1 MKQAEKTLQTRRVLA
16 ASLKRHMKKKPLSK
30 ITVSEIISD
39 CDVNRK
45 TFYYH
50 FQDIY
55 DLFHWM
61 LEEEAVEVV
70 RHFDRVIDNA
80 EAIAFVM
87 DYIEQNDHM
96 LNCAYD
102 SVGLEGMKHFLAA
115 DFYQVMTDNIT
126 QQERELGVV
135 LEDGFRQF
143 LCRFYV
149 EALSGILLEWMQ
161 DRTIRR
167 REETIGYLLSI
178 SQVSIPA
185 ILRQFGTPVSGQAAE
200 KEDSI

>member
-1 MKQAEKTLQTRRVLA
+1 
-16 ASLKRHMKKKPLSK
+16 
-30 ITVSEIISD
+30 
-39 CDVNRK
+39 
-45 TFYYH
+45 
-50 FQDIY
+50 
-55 DLFHWM
+55 M

-178 SQVSIPA
+178 FQVSIPA

>member
-1 MKQAEKTLQTRRVLA
+1 
-16 ASLKRHMKKKPLSK
+16 
-30 ITVSEIISD
+30 
-39 CDVNRK
+39 
-45 TFYYH
+45 
-50 FQDIY
+50 
-55 DLFHWM
+55 
-61 LEEEAVEVV
+61 
-70 RHFDRVIDNA
+70 
-80 EAIAFVM
+80 
-87 DYIEQNDHM
+87 
-96 LNCAYD
+96 
-102 SVGLEGMKHFLAA
+102 MKHFLAA
-115 DFYQVMTDNIT
+115 DSYPIMTENIT

-178 SQVSIPA
+178 FQVSIPA

-200 KEDSI
+200 KGDSI